1 MEQIISSLISSELLD
16 SITYTIVQS
25 VWQGAIIAILTFV
38 LFKWK
43 SSDNPVLKYRI
54 AILGISTLF
63 VCSVI
68 TFLTSYMSGSVSDT
82 AAFSGAIKEWAST
95 IILVDEEAFTLSY
108 TWIGYLWILGVT
120 GFSIKFLL
128 DLGVVQYIRFTAVEN
143 EESIGYTPL
152 LKTILNENNTRTVL
166 KVSTIIKAPVT
177 IGFLKPIILFPV
189 GMMTQ
194 LTVSEVE
201 SILSHEVA
209 HIVRKDY
216 LVNIAQSIMEI
227 VLFYHPLVWWL
238 SRVAREERE
247 YCCDDAVI
255 TQQTEA
261 VDYAKALVRV
271 QELVIQQRQTL
282 AMSFADQSLINR
294 IKRIMNLPKANRNM
308 REKLIAITAVLAL
321 IVFFSKDM
329 IANVSE
335 KIWSSAEIE
344 NTEVPRETISLD
356 MKVMAI
362 DTLPKLSKHSY
373 SMTKSDDEGSI
384 SIKKENGK
392 ITKLEIDGK
401 SIPESEY
408 GQYENEI
415 QELEGGRSTSGNTWM
430 FSNGDPISG
439 EEMQRKLRELD
450 IDVEIMGEGFDRD
463 MQEWAESFGPAMEEW
478 GEKFGQSMEIWGHQ
492 FEDGFEGRLG
502 EGDSLRSFS
511 FIMPDLDEDV
521 MLQLEDLMGGI
532 DMEGIKLLDLD
543 IMTEDLEEMLEGL
556 DFDDS
561 KLRRLDNNRSYPS
574 NRLGGNRTVE
584 DKIGYELRKDR
595 LIATGEVSEVELSGK
610 HMKVNGDKQPK
621 NIWNKYKEI
630 FEEASG
636 IELSKDS
643 KLKFK
648 VEGKKTI
655 SKSSAF

>member
-1 MEQIISSLISSELLD
+1 MYQRR
-16 SITYTIVQS
+16 
-25 VWQGAIIAILTFV
+25 F
-38 LFKWK
+38 
-43 SSDNPVLKYRI
+43 
-54 AILGISTLF
+54 
-63 VCSVI
+63 
-68 TFLTSYMSGSVSDT
+68 
-82 AAFSGAIKEWAST
+82 
-95 IILVDEEAFTLSY
+95 
-108 TWIGYLWILGVT
+108 
-120 GFSIKFLL
+120 
-128 DLGVVQYIRFTAVEN
+128 GVV
-143 EESIGYTPL
+143 
-152 LKTILNENNTRTVL
+152 K
-166 KVSTIIKAPVT
+166 
-177 IGFLKPIILFPV
+177 
-189 GMMTQ
+189 
-194 LTVSEVE
+194 
-201 SILSHEVA
+201 
-209 HIVRKDY
+209 
-216 LVNIAQSIMEI
+216 
-227 VLFYHPLVWWL
+227 
-238 SRVAREERE
+238 
-247 YCCDDAVI
+247 
-255 TQQTEA
+255 
-261 VDYAKALVRV
+261 
-271 QELVIQQRQTL
+271 
-282 AMSFADQSLINR
+282 
-294 IKRIMNLPKANRNM
+294 
-308 REKLIAITAVLAL
+308 
-321 IVFFSKDM
+321 
-329 IANVSE
+329 
-335 KIWSSAEIE
+335 
-344 NTEVPRETISLD
+344 
-356 MKVMAI
+356 I

-439 EEMQRKLRELD
+439 EEMQRNLRELD

-478 GEKFGQSMEIWGHQ
+478 GEKFGRSMEIWGHQ